1 MLTLFMQSNLI
12 FVCGGC
18 DYDHYNVKNEAF
30 YYSIVDEP
38 LKISSEML
46 HSS

>member
-1 MLTLFMQSNLI
+1 LALFMQSNLI

-18 DYDHYNVKNEAF
+18 DYDHYNVRNEAF

-38 LKISSEML
+38 LKISS
-46 HSS
+46 